1 MAAQLARP
9 VVEHDVNIISSVC
22 RPYAMVLT
30 LNLAN
35 IALAFWLTAEPK
47 GSYLMSVLSINID
60 ANGLFHLLSYLMDFM
75 D

>member
-35 IALAFWLTAEPK
+35 I
-47 GSYLMSVLSINID
+47 G
-60 ANGLFHLLSYLMDFM
+60 
-75 D
+75 